1 MIDMIDLVIGA
12 SLRSGLGSV
21 CNRMYD
27 GMWQEFLWS
36 SCQKNKGI
44 LEFVPNIIEIRNIYA
59 YCM

>member
-12 SLRSGLGSV
+12 RLRSGLGSV

-44 LEFVPNIIEIRNIYA
+44 LEFVPNI
-59 YCM
+59 